1 LNDLLPIFVNNLL
14 PIFLIAGTGAL
25 LGHFT
30 SVNPRF
36 LSQLI
41 LYIFSPCLIFVLLT
55 SNKLSNDQLVKVILF
70 SFIFIFIIGGIT
82 WVASRLI
89 KADRTMSTSMIL
101 TTMFTNAGNYGLPV
115 VLFAFGET
123 GLGIASLY
131 FVTNICVAFTAG
143 TLIASMGSMDF
154 SKALANLFKL
164 PLVYAVILAIL
175 FMNTGWSVPV
185 PLERTTKLL
194 GDATIPSMLILLG
207 LQLKTVRL
215 TDKLLPLGAVSAV
228 RLLLSP
234 LLAVLLLP
242 WFGLSGVAVQALTLQ
257 AGMPTAVITT
267 MLATE
272 YDAEPSFATA
282 SVFLTT
288 LISPLTLTPLMALL
302 GA

>member
-1 LNDLLPIFVNNLL
+1 
-14 PIFLIAGTGAL
+14 
-25 LGHFT
+25 
-30 SVNPRF
+30 
-36 LSQLI
+36 
-41 LYIFSPCLIFVLLT
+41 
-55 SNKLSNDQLVKVILF
+55 
-70 SFIFIFIIGGIT
+70 
-82 WVASRLI
+82 
-89 KADRTMSTSMIL
+89 MSTSMIL

-175 FMNTGWSVPV
+175 FMNTGWSIPV

-194 GDATIPSMLILLG
+194 GDATIPCMLILLG

-215 TDKLLPLGAVSAV
+215 SDKLLPLGAVSVV

-234 LLAVLLLP
+234 LLAVILLP
-242 WFGLSGVAVQALTLQ
+242 WFGLGGVASQALTLQ